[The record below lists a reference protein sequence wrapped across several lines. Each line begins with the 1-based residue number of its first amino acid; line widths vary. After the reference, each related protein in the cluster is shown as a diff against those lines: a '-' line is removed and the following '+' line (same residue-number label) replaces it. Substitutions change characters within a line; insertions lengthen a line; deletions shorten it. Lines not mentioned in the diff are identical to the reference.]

1 MDNKILSKGAE
12 IISNASL
19 GQKIGVGIGTGGLG
33 LMGIGAI
40 TKGSSARKELKAD
53 KYEAKADRANDTGNN
68 LMVAGAIA
76 TAGVGGY
83 GIAHAVS
90 AFSKAR

>member
-33 LMGIGAI
+33 LIGIGAI
-40 TKGSSARKELKAD
+40 TKGSAASKELKSD

-68 LMVAGAIA
+68 LMIAGAIA

-83 GIAHAVS
+83 GIAKAL
-90 AFSKAR
+90 SKVR

>member
-19 GQKIGVGIGTGGLG
+19 GQKIGTGVGIGGLG
-33 LMGIGAI
+33 IMGVGAI
-40 TKGSSARKELKAD
+40 TKGSAARKELKAD
-53 KYEAKADRANDTGNN
+53 KYEAKADRANETGNN

-76 TAGVGGY
+76 TAGVSGF
-83 GIAHAVS
+83 GIAHAI
-90 AFSKAR
+90 SKVR